1 SSRYRIGLGEGE
13 NALAE
18 HPEVAELAVASSL
31 DPIPREGV
39 KVFIVMSPQF
49 LSHDQDQLTK
59 ELLQHVKGV
68 TAPYKHPT
76 KGDFVPELPKTITGK
91 FKRSELQKRVW
102 ADVIGS

>member
-1 SSRYRIGLGEGE
+1 SSRYRIALAEVE

-31 DPIPREGV
+31 DPIPGEGV

-59 ELLQHVKGV
+59 EPQQHVKGV
-68 TAPYKHPT
+68 TAPYKHPRNAE
-76 KGDFVPELPKTITGK
+76 FVPELPKTIIAK
-91 FKRSELQKRVW
+91 FKQSELQKRSL
-102 ADVIGS
+102 GGCNRQ